1 MQRTQELVLHAAG
14 IFATMLLYSTL
25 QERIMTLPFGKDK
38 ETFEHSLFLVLCN
51 RLVAC
56 LLAAACL
63 MGTRQGV
70 ALSAP
75 WYSYAGVS
83 LSNVAATSCQYEALK
98 YVSFPVQTL
107 GKCAKTLPVMAWGIL
122 MLRKAYRTR
131 DFLLAALLSAGC
143 TLFLVSGSTR
153 STRSSA
159 TSASGLGPGLSG
171 GMLMMGYLGFDGFT
185 SSFQEKLFR
194 GYQMTTLN
202 QMLYVSAYSA
212 AGSLAGLIMSGQLQP
227 ALAFMVQHPV
237 ALLFAMALSI
247 ASALGQLVIVHTIR
261 NFGSLVF
268 ATIMTTRQFL
278 SILVSCIVFRHP
290 LSVGQWLGTTAVF
303 SALYMRTVALQKKG
317 SGIRGPKV

>member
-1 MQRTQELVLHAAG
+1 MHQILQQWYGYAG
-14 IFATMLLYSTL
+14 L
-25 QERIMTLPFGKDK
+25 QVCSK
-38 ETFEHSLFLVLCN
+38 
-51 RLVAC
+51 VAC
-56 LLAAACL
+56 LSCLAAL
-63 MGTRQGV
+63 QGTRQGV

-212 AGSLAGLIMSGQLQP
+212 AGSLAGEPLDCGHAVRHQSARLGPDSPQAARHASEPTWHCSSCDVLPGAIGKKPVLWWPAGLILSGQLQP
-227 ALAFMVQHPV
+227 ALAFMVQHPI

-247 ASALGQLVIVHTIR
+247 ASALGACTCLLLLAKARPQI
-261 NFGSLVF
+261 
-268 ATIMTTRQFL
+268 
-278 SILVSCIVFRHP
+278 
-290 LSVGQWLGTTAVF
+290 
-303 SALYMRTVALQKKG
+303 
-317 SGIRGPKV
+317 